1 MINKPYDWLDF
12 RVQQAFIF
20 FWKWVEV
27 LVLKNQQKIKIV
39 YLSGLLLVISYYMLY
54 FKLMLSG
61 CWSWLLY
68 CGDPDCLIC
77 CGHTWH
83 DFVMILFS
91 NLNSRGWTKKIFDCT
106 PWNGCLNATAYKKKL
121 KFRTISVKNNLCR
134 RLVELLYF
142 VYSRNQNIL
151 LIFLFI
157 SLRNLLILDM
167 AH

>member
-27 LVLKNQQKIKIV
+27 LVLKSQQKTKIV

-77 CGHTWH
+77 CGHTWYVLLW
-83 DFVMILFS
+83 FCFQIWILAVGRKRY
-91 NLNSRGWTKKIFDCT
+91 LIVRHETAI
-106 PWNGCLNATAYKKKL
+106 AYKK
-121 KFRTISVKNNLCR
+121 
-134 RLVELLYF
+134 
-142 VYSRNQNIL
+142 L
-151 LIFLFI
+151 LIKK
-157 SLRNLLILDM
+157 NLNLEQYLWKIIYVED
-167 AH
+167 